1 MTLHFPH
8 RTALLVSAVVVG
20 VAACGSSGGAQ
31 GTASSAG
38 ASSAASSAQATPPVT
53 PKPTNTSAT
62 SGGLTLTVVS
72 ATSRAAIHYEGGN
85 QNSTTPDGQPKTVT
99 ATPGTTYV
107 YIKTTGVNGTADAIN
122 LSCGFPVDT
131 RLVDSRGSKY
141 RSVEALYLLAGNPR
155 CEQSVNPGVP
165 FEMTWAY
172 QVPTSATVDEFKFAA
187 ISASS
192 LQASPP
198 ASIPVTVTP
207 AR

>member
-1 MTLHFPH
+1 MTFHLLP
-8 RTALLVSAVVVG
+8 RTALLGAIVAG
-20 VAACGSSGGAQ
+20 VAACGSTGAAQ
-31 GTASSAG
+31 DTTSATG
-38 ASSAASSAQATPPVT
+38 ASSAAAATRATPTVT

-107 YIKTTGVNGTADAIN
+107 YIKTTGVNGTADAVN

-131 RLVDSRGSKY
+131 RLVDSNGSKY
-141 RSVEALYLLAGNPR
+141 RAVEALYLLAGNPR

-187 ISASS
+187 ISATTF
-192 LQASPP
+192 QASPA

-207 AR
+207 AP